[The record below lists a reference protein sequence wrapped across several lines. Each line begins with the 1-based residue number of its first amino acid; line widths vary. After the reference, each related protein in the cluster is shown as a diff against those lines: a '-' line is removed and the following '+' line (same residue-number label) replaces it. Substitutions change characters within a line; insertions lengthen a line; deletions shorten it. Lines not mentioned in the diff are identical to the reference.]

1 MDASIS
7 AATLRQFLG
16 SSEPPLVIDMVIYDA
31 LYAWCR
37 GQ

>member
-7 AATLRQFLG
+7 TATLRQSLG
-16 SSEPPLVIDMVIYDA
+16 SREPSLVIDMVIYDA